1 MPAVWVAQ
9 STRPHLSAHGELG
22 YGYFW
27 WTGLVAWQ
35 GESVPWGAAFGNG
48 GQRLFLVPRLNLAVV
63 MTAGA
68 YNDAGIAIKE
78 MELFRQI
85 IAAVQR

>member
-1 MPAVWVAQ
+1 MPARLPAGVRCPLPAF
-9 STRPHLSAHGELG
+9 ELG
-22 YGYFW
+22 GIRRGA
-27 WTGLVAWQ
+27 THSLCDAG
-35 GESVPWGAAFGNG
+35 GAAFGNG